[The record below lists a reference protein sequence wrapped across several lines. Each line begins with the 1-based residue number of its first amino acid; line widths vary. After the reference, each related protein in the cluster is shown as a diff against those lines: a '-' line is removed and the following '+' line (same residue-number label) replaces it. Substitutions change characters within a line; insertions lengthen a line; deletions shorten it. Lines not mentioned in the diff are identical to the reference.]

1 MEGPDEGMHGRD
13 AAMEAKKAFD
23 KGSPDDLG
31 NTDARG
37 DIPLLDNLLE
47 GMLEDE
53 HDGLLGREAGFTCGE
68 GRNWRGFGVGL
79 RFSLCTTR
87 FC

>member
-1 MEGPDEGMHGRD
+1 MEKAAVEGPDEGMHGRD

-37 DIPLLDNLLE
+37 DIPLLDNLLPD
-47 GMLEDE
+47 GML
-53 HDGLLGREAGFTCGE
+53 
-68 GRNWRGFGVGL
+68 GVGVMAGL
-79 RFSLCTTR
+79 WAQLAGACLPA
-87 FC
+87 CC